1 MGEARERKETR
12 EERKEDK
19 DYSRRNDF
27 SSDRLMNDEDMIEKR
42 KKLQSGVFQ
51 VQDEKIRYE
60 SNLNHI
66 RNKNIANVS
75 LEMDERRARLNRDI
89 LKLENEIEEINEEI
103 HEEDQKNQIKIK
115 KLKQK
120 KLEYEEKKI
129 NNVKLENQ
137 VEELKLKIKYSTPN
151 HSKLKRFEKR
161 LEKLKQEKREM
172 DSAYENQIK
181 QANNDEITSSNL
193 SGNLHF

>member
-1 MGEARERKETR
+1 
-12 EERKEDK
+12 
-19 DYSRRNDF
+19 
-27 SSDRLMNDEDMIEKR
+27 MNDEDMIEKR

-60 SNLNHI
+60 SNLNNI

-89 LKLENEIEEINEEI
+89 LKLENEIEEIN
-103 HEEDQKNQIKIK
+103 EEDQKNQIKIK

-137 VEELKLKIKYSTPN
+137 VEELKSKIKYS
-151 HSKLKRFEKR
+151 KIR
-161 LEKLKQEKREM
+161 LTEAR
-172 DSAYENQIK
+172 NIK
-181 QANNDEITSSNL
+181 CGLDIGGKNKKKKDLLIKDLLDEIEEHENACSKNSKFL
-193 SGNLHF
+193 E